1 LLSCEIATKFMAY
14 YKEHPLNNVMKL
26 IPITLLL
33 FITSCSLFGHEDSGN
48 DKDKTTQ
55 IRDFTW
61 RIDTVGT
68 EFSLGGGIYGFGD
81 DNIFLMGSFYSKE
94 QGTYLRGMRW
104 DGKEWTED
112 YYIPNIDFNIAL
124 NDATGD
130 DTVLVTVGY
139 WAGTSNES
147 IATARYSNITNTW
160 SMYKP
165 DIEGRLLDV
174 WTDSK
179 GFYVAVGFSGLVA
192 TSENS
197 GLDWNVSKGAE
208 DHLDD
213 YILQDVNGVS
223 KNDYFIQGS
232 RYNTEHSTYQ
242 YVLWRVKDGIWM
254 KWIDSVNEEETKS
267 ELLFLDEYVGYEFYA
282 TKDEYSDTT
291 YLF

>member
-1 LLSCEIATKFMAY
+1 
-14 YKEHPLNNVMKL
+14 
-26 IPITLLL
+26 
-33 FITSCSLFGHEDSGN
+33 
-48 DKDKTTQ
+48 
-55 IRDFTW
+55 
-61 RIDTVGT
+61 
-68 EFSLGGGIYGFGD
+68 
-81 DNIFLMGSFYSKE
+81 
-94 QGTYLRGMRW
+94 
-104 DGKEWTED
+104 
-112 YYIPNIDFNIAL
+112 L